1 MMMNRRNN
9 NVPASW
15 NPFREMDRWERS
27 FFGMPVGFFGDNFAE
42 FKTDIKDEGDA
53 YLLEADLPGFAKED
67 ITLDL
72 NDHFLTVKAQRHF
85 DRESKDEE
93 GKYICCER
101 SYGSY
106 SRSFDVSGIDIDAIK
121 AKYDNGVL
129 TLHMPKKTPELP
141 HSRRLEIE

>member
-9 NVPASW
+9 YVPAAW
-15 NPFREMDRWERS
+15 NPFREMEQWERNLFS
-27 FFGMPVGFFGDNFAE
+27 GNFTE

-53 YLLEADLPGFAKED
+53 YLLETDLPGFAKED
-67 ITLDL
+67 IHLDL
-72 NDHFLTVKAQRHF
+72 DDHYLTVKAERHA
-85 DRESKDEE
+85 DREAKDDN

-106 SRSFDVSGIDIDAIK
+106 SRSFDVTDIDIDAIK

-129 TLHMPKKTPELP
+129 TLRMPKKAPELP
-141 HSRRLEIE
+141 HSKRLEIE

>member
-9 NVPASW
+9 YVPAAW
-15 NPFREMDRWERS
+15 NPFREMEQWERNLFS
-27 FFGMPVGFFGDNFAE
+27 GNFTE

-53 YLLEADLPGFAKED
+53 YLLETDLPGFAKED
-67 ITLDL
+67 IHLDL
-72 NDHFLTVKAQRHF
+72 DDHYLTVKAERHA
-85 DRESKDEE
+85 DREAKDDN

-106 SRSFDVSGIDIDAIK
+106 SRSFDVTDIDTDAIK

-129 TLHMPKKTPELP
+129 TLRMPKKAPELP
-141 HSRRLEIE
+141 HSKRLEIE